1 LTGLHSINQGILR
14 VLDQIPSLDRAKR
27 IEQRAVRIVDPVKRL
42 HYLRQEMAL
51 TRVMPAPVV
60 PAPQVR
66 RRPVRS
72 HGLRRLVWAALAVA
86 IVLAPGRIP
95 QGTAE
100 VFTQERRLLVP
111 GTDSSIPVETTA
123 PKVWRV
129 DHSETLEQY
138 SNGLRVDLTF
148 AVSNRPRADFPIYA
162 LTGASAEVKTGN
174 APVGIVFHTTES
186 LLANFE
192 EDQNRRLK
200 YLGRNLLEVVRQE
213 RSYHYLI
220 DRFGRVFRVVEESD
234 AANHAGRSI
243 WADDQGIYVNL
254 NDSFLGVSF
263 EAQTGEMGAVTPA
276 QISSAKMLTEMLRS
290 RYGIPAEN
298 CVTHAQVS
306 VNSSNMRIGTHT
318 DWAAQFPFASLGLP
332 DNYSIPLP
340 SLYAFG
346 FNYDDAFLQATGARW
361 KGLDLAEEQVQ
372 KQAAIEALPVAR
384 YRAILQHRYKDIEA
398 ELKEKVK
405 EREENEGGT

>member
-1 LTGLHSINQGILR
+1 
-14 VLDQIPSLDRAKR
+14 VLEQLPSLDRAKR

-51 TRVMPAPVV
+51 TPVRPV
-60 PAPQVR
+60 PAVPA
-66 RRPVRS
+66 RRPVRTYRL
-72 HGLRRLVWAALAVA
+72 HRLRQLAWVAAAILV
-86 IVLAPGRIP
+86 VLGPGRLP
-95 QGTAE
+95 KGTAE
-100 VFTQERRLLVP
+100 VFTQERRLLIP
-111 GTDSSIPVETTA
+111 GTDSSTTVQYAA

-129 DHSETLEQY
+129 DRSETLEQY

-148 AVSNRPRADFPIYA
+148 AVSNRPRAHFPVYA

-174 APVGIVFHTTES
+174 APVGIVYHTTES

-200 YLGRNLLEVVRQE
+200 YLGRNLLEVIRQA

-243 WADDQGIYVNL
+243 WADAEGIYVNL

-263 EAQTGEMGAVTPA
+263 EAQTGETDAVTPA
-276 QISSAKMLTEMLRS
+276 QISAAKMLTEMLRS
-290 RYGIPAEN
+290 QYGIPAEN

-306 VNSSNMRIGTHT
+306 VNPFNMHIGTHT
-318 DWAAQFPFASLGLP
+318 DWASQFPFASLGLP

-346 FNYDDAFLQATGARW
+346 FNYDDLFIQATGARW

-372 KQAAIEALPVAR
+372 RQAALEALPVAR

-398 ELKEKVK
+398 ALKEKVK
-405 EREENEGGT
+405 EREENEGGS

>member
-1 LTGLHSINQGILR
+1 M
-14 VLDQIPSLDRAKR
+14 LDQIPSLDRAKR

-60 PAPQVR
+60 PAPQV
-66 RRPVRS
+66 PAPCGPMVCGGWF
-72 HGLRRLVWAALAVA
+72 GLRSRSRSSWLPAEFQ
-86 IVLAPGRIP
+86 

-129 DHSETLEQY
+129 DRSETLEQY

-186 LLANFE
+186 LLANFD

-200 YLGRNLLEVVRQE
+200 YLGRNLLEVVRQG

-243 WADDQGIYVNL
+243 WADSEGIYVDL

-263 EAQTGEMGAVTPA
+263 EAQTEEMGAVTPA

-346 FNYDDAFLQATGARW
+346 FNYDDAFLQATRSEMERFGSSGRAGA
-361 KGLDLAEEQVQ
+361 
-372 KQAAIEALPVAR
+372 AAGRARSSSRRPLPGHSAASLQR
-384 YRAILQHRYKDIEA
+384 YRGR
-398 ELKEKVK
+398 
-405 EREENEGGT
+405 T

>member
-1 LTGLHSINQGILR
+1 
-14 VLDQIPSLDRAKR
+14 VLEQIPSRDRAKR

-42 HYLRQEMAL
+42 HYLRHEMAV
-51 TRVMPAPVV
+51 TRVLQPAPV
-60 PAPQVR
+60 R
-66 RRPVRS
+66 RRAVRT
-72 HGLRRLVWAALAVA
+72 HRLRRLAWVALGTA
-86 IVLAPGRIP
+86 IVLAPGRLP
-95 QGTAE
+95 KGTAE
-100 VFTQERRLLVP
+100 VFTQERRLLIP
-111 GTDSSIPVETTA
+111 GTDPSLPVESAA

-129 DHSETLEQY
+129 DRSETLEQY

-148 AVSNRPRADFPIYA
+148 AVSNRPRAQFPVYA
-162 LTGASAEVKTGN
+162 LTGAGAEVKTGN

-186 LLANFE
+186 LLANFD

-200 YLGRNLLEVVRQE
+200 YLGRNLLEVVRQD

-234 AANHAGRSI
+234 AANHAGQSV
-243 WADDQGIYVNL
+243 WADAEGIYVNL

-263 EAQTGEMGAVTPA
+263 EAQTGEMDAVTPA

-346 FNYDDAFLQATGARW
+346 FNYDETFIQATGARW
-361 KGLDLAEEQVQ
+361 KGLDLAEQQVQ
-372 KQAAIEALPVAR
+372 RQAAIENLPVAR

-398 ELKEKVK
+398 ALKEKVR

>member
-1 LTGLHSINQGILR
+1 LTRLHSIYQGILR
-14 VLDQIPSLDRAKR
+14 VLEQIPSLDRAKR

-42 HYLRQEMAL
+42 QYLRQEMAV
-51 TRVMPAPVV
+51 TPVTPAPVV
-60 PAPQVR
+60 PVRR
-66 RRPVRS
+66 RRPVRT
-72 HGLRRLVWAALAVA
+72 HRFRQLIWVALAIA
-86 IVLAPGRIP
+86 IVLAPGRLP
-95 QGTAE
+95 KGTAE

-111 GTDSSIPVETTA
+111 GTDPSLPVESA
-123 PKVWRV
+123 VPQVWRV
-129 DHSETLEQY
+129 DRSETLEQY
-138 SNGLRVDLTF
+138 SNGLRIDLTF
-148 AVSNRPRADFPIYA
+148 AVSNRPRAQFPVYA
-162 LTGASAEVKTGN
+162 LTGAGAEVKTGN

-186 LLANFE
+186 LLADFQ

-200 YLGRNLLEVVRQE
+200 YLGRNLVEVVRQG

-220 DRFGRVFRVVEESD
+220 DRFGRVFRIVEESD

-243 WADDQGIYVNL
+243 WADAEGIYVNL

-263 EAQTGEMGAVTPA
+263 EAQTGDMDAVTPA

-306 VNSSNMRIGTHT
+306 VNPWNMHIGTHT

-332 DNYSIPLP
+332 DNYSIPLA

-346 FNYDDAFLQATGARW
+346 FNYDEAFIHATGKRW
-361 KGLDLAEEQVQ
+361 KGLDLAEEQVE
-372 KQAAIEALPVAR
+372 KQAGIEGLPVAR

-398 ELKEKVK
+398 EIKEKVK